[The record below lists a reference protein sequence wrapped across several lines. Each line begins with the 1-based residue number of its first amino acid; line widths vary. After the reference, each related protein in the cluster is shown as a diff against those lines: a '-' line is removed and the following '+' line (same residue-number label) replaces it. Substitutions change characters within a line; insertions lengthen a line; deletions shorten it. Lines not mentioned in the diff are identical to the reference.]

1 MKVLTGLA
9 AVTLLTT
16 GCAATPTPEENN
28 TAESGGVTSRTDD
41 SAVDHVKV
49 KSCKVGQF
57 GDIKARLVINNKG
70 EEQATYSV
78 TAEAVK
84 GGKRIAELNAFANNV
99 RPGQTANTIA
109 IGMVDGNAKG
119 VECKLVSV
127 DRF

>member
-9 AVTLLTT
+9 VAALLAT
-16 GCAATPTPEENN
+16 GCAAPSTPEENK
-28 TAESGGVTSRTDD
+28 TAKEGGVTSQTDD
-41 SAVDHVKV
+41 NAVDHVKI
-49 KSCKVGQF
+49 KTCKVGDF

-70 EEQATYSV
+70 DEQATYAV

-84 GGKRIAELNAFANNV
+84 GGKRVAELNAFANNV
-99 RPGQTANTIA
+99 RPGQTANATA
-109 IGMVDGNAKG
+109 MGMVDGNAKG